1 MATIGMS
8 KIFEFFHLIP
18 FLAGLA
24 VGILYIV
31 MGGRGTHETIYKYPH
46 PTTVDALVYK
56 DPNGACYRY
65 KVEEVNCDKNEKNLK
80 EYPLSG

>member
-1 MATIGMS
+1 MS
-8 KIFEFFHLIP
+8 DIINFFHLVP
-18 FLAGLA
+18 FLVGLSLG
-24 VGILYIV
+24 GIYIL

-65 KVEEVNCDKNEKNLK
+65 KVEQVGCDKNEANLK

>member
-1 MATIGMS
+1 MYGMP
-8 KIFEFFHLIP
+8 EFFHLIP
-18 FLAGLA
+18 FVIGIASGLLY
-24 VGILYIV
+24 VGL
-31 MGGRGTHETIYKYPH
+31 GGRGAHEVIYKYPH

-65 KVEEVNCDKNEKNLK
+65 KVEQVNCDKNEKNLK

>member
-1 MATIGMS
+1 MDGA
-8 KIFEFFHLIP
+8 FYFFHSAP
-18 FLAGLA
+18 FIIGLA
-24 VGILYIV
+24 VGVSYIL
-31 MGGRGTHETIYKYPH
+31 MGGRGVHEVIYKYPH

-65 KVEEVNCDKNEKNLK
+65 KVQEVNCDKHETAIK

>member
-1 MATIGMS
+1 MPDV
-8 KIFEFFHLIP
+8 FNFFHSIP
-18 FLAGLA
+18 FATGVVIGLGYVA
-24 VGILYIV
+24 
-31 MGGRGTHETIYKYPH
+31 MGGRGIHEVIYKYPH

-65 KVEEVNCDKNEKNLK
+65 KVEQVNCDKNEKKLK

>member
-1 MATIGMS
+1 MS
-8 KIFEFFHLIP
+8 KIFGFFHLLP
-18 FLAGLA
+18 FLAGL
-24 VGILYIV
+24 VIGIIYIAL
-31 MGGRGTHETIYKYPH
+31 GGRGVHEVIYKYPH

-65 KVEEVNCDKNEKNLK
+65 KVQQVDCDKHERELK

>member
-1 MATIGMS
+1 MAAV
-8 KIFEFFHLIP
+8 FHFFHWIP
-18 FLAGLA
+18 FVIGVILGT
-24 VGILYIV
+24 LYILL
-31 MGGRGTHETIYKYPH
+31 GGRGIHEVIYKYPH

-65 KVEEVNCDKNEKNLK
+65 KVEQVNCDKNERKLK

>member
-1 MATIGMS
+1 MEGL
-8 KIFEFFHLIP
+8 FGFFHWMP
-18 FLAGLA
+18 FIIGLSLGA
-24 VGILYIV
+24 LYIV
-31 MGGRGTHETIYKYPH
+31 MGGRGAHETIYKYPH

-65 KVEEVNCDKNEKNLK
+65 KVEQVDCDKNEKKLK

>member
-1 MATIGMS
+1 MS
-8 KIFEFFHLIP
+8 MVFEFFKLIP
-18 FLAGLA
+18 FIIGVVAGT
-24 VGILYIV
+24 IYI
-31 MGGRGTHETIYKYPH
+31 MLGGRGSHDVIYKYPH

-65 KVEEVNCDKNEKNLK
+65 KVEQVNCDVNEKKLK

>member
-1 MATIGMS
+1 MNGM
-8 KIFEFFHLIP
+8 FDFFHMLP
-18 FLAGLA
+18 FVLGLFL
-24 VGILYIV
+24 GILYIV
-31 MGGRGTHETIYKYPH
+31 MGGRGYNEVIYKYPH

-65 KVEEVNCDKNEKNLK
+65 KVEQVNCDKNEKNMK

>member
-1 MATIGMS
+1 
-8 KIFEFFHLIP
+8 
-18 FLAGLA
+18 
-24 VGILYIV
+24 
-31 MGGRGTHETIYKYPH
+31 MGGRGAHETIYKYPH

-65 KVEEVNCDKNEKNLK
+65 KVEQVNCDKNEKNMK

>member
-1 MATIGMS
+1 MGGPLD
-8 KIFEFFHLIP
+8 FFNLVP
-18 FLAGLA
+18 FIVGGV
-24 VGILYIV
+24 VGIAYIAL
-31 MGGRGTHETIYKYPH
+31 GGTGAHEVIYKYPH

-65 KVEEVNCDKNEKNLK
+65 KVEQVDCDKNEKKLK

>member
-1 MATIGMS
+1 MKEILNFFHAIPFSAGVTIG
-8 KIFEFFHLIP
+8 LIYV
-18 FLAGLA
+18 LL
-24 VGILYIV
+24 
-31 MGGRGTHETIYKYPH
+31 GGRGTHEVIYKYPH

-65 KVEEVNCDKNEKNLK
+65 KVEQVNCDKNERVLK

>member
-1 MATIGMS
+1 MGSLLT
-8 KIFEFFHLIP
+8 FFHVIP
-18 FLAGLA
+18 FLIGLA
-24 VGILYIV
+24 FGIIYIAV
-31 MGGRGTHETIYKYPH
+31 GGRGAHEVIYKYPH

>member
-1 MATIGMS
+1 MQEV
-8 KIFEFFHLIP
+8 FDFFHYVP
-18 FLAGLA
+18 FLIGLT
-24 VGILYIV
+24 VGISYIL
-31 MGGRGTHETIYKYPH
+31 MGGRGAHEVIYKYPH

-65 KVEEVNCDKNEKNLK
+65 KVEEVNCDKNEKNMK